1 MQKPL
6 FEPKQAELCLNRFND
21 SARSRNC
28 PSRSSSEKSGRALPP
43 APGAGLC
50 FPAPCLAGIFL
61 LYFSKN
67 RNNTSL
73 KYVCITPRLKTSY
86 GNKEAGMFSKNLL
99 AALLRLCDQR
109 KWSYEKAAERC
120 GISARHFGNLVRG
133 TSVPSLKTLEKLC
146 AGFGVTPNE
155 LLLKE
160 HEHRM

>member
-1 MQKPL
+1 
-6 FEPKQAELCLNRFND
+6 
-21 SARSRNC
+21 
-28 PSRSSSEKSGRALPP
+28 
-43 APGAGLC
+43 
-50 FPAPCLAGIFL
+50 
-61 LYFSKN
+61 
-67 RNNTSL
+67 
-73 KYVCITPRLKTSY
+73 
-86 GNKEAGMFSKNLL
+86 MFSKNLL

-133 TSVPSLKTLEKLC
+133 TSVPSLKTLEKLF